1 MGASDLFQ
9 AYYTFQNE
17 KDRLE
22 TILID
27 NFPWWVVDNYW
38 FDPYDSSIE
47 FKFVPESWAP
57 VQYQLDALNEYG
69 FSLLFVNYEDGVS
82 ARLYGLPSIEW
93 QRVNN
98 NGGKG
103 NVLS

>member
-1 MGASDLFQ
+1 MSASDLFQ
-9 AYYTFQNE
+9 AYYTLQNE
-17 KDRLE
+17 EDQLE

-27 NFPWWVVDNYW
+27 KFPWWVVDNYF

-57 VQYQLDALNEYG
+57 TQDQLTALHNYG
-69 FSLLFVNYEDGVS
+69 FQKLYVNYEDGATAS
-82 ARLYGLPSIEW
+82 LYSLPSGDK

-98 NGGKG
+98 NAGKG